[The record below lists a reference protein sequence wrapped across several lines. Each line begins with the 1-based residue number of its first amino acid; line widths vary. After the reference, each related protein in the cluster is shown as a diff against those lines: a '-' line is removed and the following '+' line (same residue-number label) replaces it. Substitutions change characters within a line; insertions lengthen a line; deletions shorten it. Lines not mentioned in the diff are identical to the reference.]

1 MPDAMLPLIG
11 MRIRLTRTIDVPC
24 CQCGE
29 TVVVSGQG
37 TGPHAACLRCAS
49 CDRHRGWLPKAL
61 TEFLAETIRLF
72 GPLPDGITIR
82 NNEFAE
88 ANAAATLGAPATAT
102 KPHHNSQT

>member
-1 MPDAMLPLIG
+1 MSDAMPLVG

-24 CQCGE
+24 AECGA
-29 TVVVSGQG
+29 TAVVIGQG

-61 TEFLAETIRLF
+61 TEFLVELIRLF
-72 GPLPDGITIR
+72 GPPPDDIAIR
-82 NNEFAE
+82 KPEFAQ

-102 KPHHNSQT
+102 KPHHNSRT